1 MLNCINSLTW
11 KKVIITKNK
20 ELTDIFTEGEII
32 LSLGSLGV
40 RLNSFRKIKVCRGGL
55 ISCCCC
61 LPSSSTCLSCSVW
74 TGLLDCSTGGLCLH
88 RPRWCFSMPASTY
101 RSVVSSRY
109 YWTSGHI
116 TGGEAITIFLNG
128 EYNLIHYSKN

>member
-20 ELTDIFTEGEII
+20 GLTDIFTEGEII

-61 LPSSSTCLSCSVW
+61 SCCCLPSSSTCLACSVW
-74 TGLLDCSTGGLCLH
+74 TGLLDCSTVGLCLH
-88 RPRWCFSMPASTY
+88 RPRWHFSMPASTY

-116 TGGEAITIFLNG
+116 TGGKPLRFSLMVNII
-128 EYNLIHYSKN
+128 